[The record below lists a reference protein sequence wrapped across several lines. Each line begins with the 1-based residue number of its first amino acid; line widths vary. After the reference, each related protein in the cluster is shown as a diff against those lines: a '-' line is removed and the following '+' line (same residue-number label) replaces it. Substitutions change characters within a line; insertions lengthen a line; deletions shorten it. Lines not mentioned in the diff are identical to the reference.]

1 MARQSLTAM
10 VMPGKSAET
19 WQALMELRCK
29 REVLER
35 WLASQVL
42 PETVQQSLRAM
53 LGEVEEQLRLLTQA
67 LSS

>member
-1 MARQSLTAM
+1 MWTPA
-10 VMPGKSAET
+10 KSAET

-42 PETVQQSLRAM
+42 PDGLQQSLRTM
-53 LGEVEEQLRLLTQA
+53 LGEVEEQLRLLTEA
-67 LSS
+67 LSR